1 MNQKIV
7 RILTGSLITLV
18 GVGALLDALGLFSF
32 WAGLR
37 EIWPLGLVIAGLLVL
52 INNLKQIVWAGLL
65 VIAGVLLQLR
75 TLDIIDFNV
84 FALFWPVVIIGIGIS
99 VLINRSVANKKI
111 RIQDMDNVSAVF
123 GGSETINA
131 SKDYQ
136 GGKATAVF
144 GGVSID
150 LRDAVIKKEA
160 TLNVF
165 ALCGGIE
172 LKVPRD
178 WTVRSQVF
186 PILGGVESKSQRNT
200 DKNDGPVLVIA
211 GTVALG
217 GVEVKS

>member
-111 RIQDMDNVSAVF
+111 RIQDMDNVSAVC
-123 GGSETINA
+123 GGGETINA